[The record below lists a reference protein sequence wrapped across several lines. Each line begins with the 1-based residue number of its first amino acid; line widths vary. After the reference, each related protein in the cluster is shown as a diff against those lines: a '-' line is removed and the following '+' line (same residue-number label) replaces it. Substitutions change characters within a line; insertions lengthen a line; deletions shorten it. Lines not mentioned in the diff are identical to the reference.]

1 MRKNQELDPLLVSS
15 DRTESAES
23 RILEAAVQ
31 LFARNGYSAS
41 GTLKIAQL
49 ADVAE
54 VTVWRHFSRKKD
66 LFWAAVELQLDRV
79 RISEELRKRLDNDEN
94 PRTAIPAVV
103 SVFVEAVRH
112 QPETIRLLYS
122 ALFELECS
130 EEIILRKH
138 LVPLFEP
145 VLEYLV
151 RCAAK
156 GWIRNL
162 DPGIAALGIATLC
175 ATHQTLQSVITHQ
188 RSTAPS
194 TDDLVSAYTEFWLGA
209 LLPEAATTS
218 PEITDFRLSEAIP

>member
-15 DRTESAES
+15 DRNESAEN

-41 GTLKIAQL
+41 GTLKIARL

-66 LFWAAVELQLDRV
+66 LFWAAVESRLQRL
-79 RISEELRKRLDNDEN
+79 RISDELRNRLDNDEN
-94 PRTAIPAVV
+94 PRTAIPAIV
-103 SVFVEAVRH
+103 SVFVEAVR
-112 QPETIRLLYS
+112 QRPETIRLLYS
-122 ALFELECS
+122 AFFELDCNAES
-130 EEIILRKH
+130 ILRKN

-145 VLEYLV
+145 VFEYLA

-156 GWIRNL
+156 GWIHKL

-175 ATHQTLQSVITHQ
+175 ATHQTLRSVITTEKSAAQ
-188 RSTAPS
+188 S
-194 TDDLVSAYTEFWLGA
+194 TDDLIAVHTEFWLKA
-209 LLPEAATTS
+209 LMPEVAS
-218 PEITDFRLSEAIP
+218 PGPEIGDSRFSVAIR